1 MNQRV
6 DAQREQAAEVKIL
19 KIGRRRLH
27 DHLKL
32 VVVLQAIGVFAI
44 STVSGTTAG
53 LNNGLT
59 DGLKEQRSRRQAAD
73 YVECQESNFRDV
85 GKSRR
90 VLEVVRKAQGAEIH

>member
-1 MNQRV
+1 MGDSPVVFDKTDIVNQRV

-44 STVSGTTAG
+44 STVSGAPTG
-53 LNNGLT
+53 L
-59 DGLKEQRSRRQAAD
+59 
-73 YVECQESNFRDV
+73 DV
-85 GKSRR
+85 GS
-90 VLEVVRKAQGAEIH
+90 VPVFGAERAQEGGGMKSAGAHFHVQRL